1 MNKLL
6 NCQRGGDPE
15 STYTRALHRFTK
27 VRIENAVHTAVATGS
42 FSRVAVDSVMRLQKL
57 CDNTVSSVECI
68 NLVVDDDVADWAIW
82 LHHAEK
88 GLHAAKILRR
98 VLTAGREDK
107 HEHVV
112 DSVVP
117 VVEVRMST
125 DAFKIFAS
133 QKKPLAALLHMCG
146 PVFHRLEML
155 VSEVNVAESAA
166 TKMEFLAMRLLFVE
180 NAHARQCPEK
190 RLLRDSLPR
199 AGRARVDQVR
209 RPAVP

>member
-1 MNKLL
+1 MM
-6 NCQRGGDPE
+6 
-15 STYTRALHRFTK
+15 RA
-27 VRIENAVHTAVATGS
+27 
-42 FSRVAVDSVMRLQKL
+42 Q
-57 CDNTVSSVECI
+57 
-68 NLVVDDDVADWAIW
+68 
-82 LHHAEK
+82 
-88 GLHAAKILRR
+88 
-98 VLTAGREDK
+98 
-107 HEHVV
+107 EHVV
-112 DSVVP
+112 NSVVP

-199 AGRARVDQVR
+199 AARARVDQVR
-209 RPAVP
+209 RPAVPQPARHLHRGLDQRARVARLARRGAVAAC